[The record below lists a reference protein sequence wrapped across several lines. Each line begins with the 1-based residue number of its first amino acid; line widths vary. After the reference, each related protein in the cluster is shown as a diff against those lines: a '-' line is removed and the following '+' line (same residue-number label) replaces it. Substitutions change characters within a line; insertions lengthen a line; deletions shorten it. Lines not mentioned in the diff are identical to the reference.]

1 MMRHDEALL
10 WEYAARELPSEDAR
24 LVQHHLTECPDCQEK
39 LTDVRTARGA
49 LAAAK
54 GQDFSFTWAKP
65 DAAIA
70 RAVERGAAR
79 PLLGRP
85 WVMSLSGALVAAG
98 LALVAYGVWT
108 KPAPSTPSPEL
119 AGVVAPAIPAST
131 SPSVEKAS
139 GLTVIGAQTR
149 ALSGGAALA
158 SGDVLRTDAKGE
170 GTLRL
175 PEGTRLKL
183 SPSSQLSLTRA
194 ATDDITLSLDR
205 GHVAVA
211 ASHAK
216 RKGFVV
222 HAQGL
227 MVTVV
232 GTTFAVTSGR
242 DGVEIAVGD
251 GRVSVEPPS
260 GLPMFVNAGQKVR
273 FDARWRSTRTSLSKA
288 DKKELAAIAEAEAA
302 APPPPP
308 PPMPAPEPVR
318 QEPVVARASAVVP
331 ATGGGSDLRSL
342 AGDSIDELA
351 PLPQPVRAAPAPA
364 PAAQPEPLQVAAA
377 PPPPPSKPDMTG
389 LSVPLLALPLEAV
402 KKPAP
407 AAPGFA
413 EWPAEKKAEPANPNA
428 SKLSGEELPEDME
441 AIFMTKADRALAKGG
456 CERFMVGLEE
466 IAMDPKHGPRAEKAR
481 IMRARCFDMQMK
493 TKETENEY
501 RRYVRDYPNGVFL
514 EEARAV
520 MGGN

>member
-49 LAAAK
+49 LAAVK

-70 RAVERGAAR
+70 EAVERGGAR
-79 PLLGRP
+79 PLFGRP
-85 WVMSLSGALVAAG
+85 WVMGLSGAMVAAG

-108 KPAPSTPSPEL
+108 KPAPSTPMPEV
-119 AGVVAPAIPAST
+119 AVVAPSLPVN
-131 SPSVEKAS
+131 PLSVEKAS
-139 GLTVIGAQTR
+139 GLTVVGAQTR

-183 SPSSQLSLTRA
+183 APSSQLSLTRA
-194 ATDDITLSLDR
+194 ASDDITLSLDR

-211 ASHAK
+211 ASHAQ

-242 DGVEIAVGD
+242 DGVEITVGD
-251 GRVSVEPPS
+251 GRVSVEPPV

-273 FDARWRSTRTSLSKA
+273 FDSKWRSTRTSLSKA
-288 DKKELAAIAEAEAA
+288 DKRELAGIAEAAPEAL
-302 APPPPP
+302 PPPPP
-308 PPMPAPEPVR
+308 PVPAPEPVR
-318 QEPVVARASAVVP
+318 QAPVNPRAAAVVP
-331 ATGGGSDLRSL
+331 ATGGMV
-342 AGDSIDELA
+342 DELA
-351 PLPQPVRAAPAPA
+351 PLPLPVRAPAP
-364 PAAQPEPLQVAAA
+364 QPEPVQVAMAA
-377 PPPPPSKPDMTG
+377 PPPPAPPSKPDMTG

-402 KKPAP
+402 KPAP
-407 AAPGFA
+407 PVFADWPTDKKVAAAPA
-413 EWPAEKKAEPANPNA
+413 PTPASPNA
-428 SKLSGEELPEDME
+428 SKLTGEELPEDWE
-441 AIFMTKADRALAKGG
+441 AIFMTKADRSLAKGG
-456 CERFMVGLEE
+456 CERFMIGLDE
-466 IAMDPKHGPRAEKAR
+466 IASDPKRGPRAEKAR

-514 EEARAV
+514 EEAQAV
-520 MGGN
+520 MRGN

>member
-49 LAAAK
+49 LAAVK

-70 RAVERGAAR
+70 KAVERGAAR
-79 PLLGRP
+79 PLFGRP
-85 WVMSLSGALVAAG
+85 WVMGLSGAMVAAG

-108 KPAPSTPSPEL
+108 KPAPSTASPLVAE
-119 AGVVAPAIPAST
+119 AVVAPAIPSLGA
-131 SPSVEKAS
+131 PSVEKAS

-183 SPSSQLSLTRA
+183 SASSQLSLTRA

-273 FDARWRSTRTSLSKA
+273 FDSKWRSTRTSLSKA
-288 DKKELAAIAEAEAA
+288 DKKELAGIAEAEAA
-302 APPPPP
+302 AAPPPP

-318 QEPVVARASAVVP
+318 QEPVAPRASAVVP
-331 ATGGGSDLRSL
+331 ATGGPSV
-342 AGDSIDELA
+342 DELG
-351 PLPQPVRAAPAPA
+351 PLPLPVRTAPA
-364 PAAQPEPLQVAAA
+364 PAAAAQPERLEVAAA

-407 AAPGFA
+407 SAPGFA
-413 EWPAEKKAEPANPNA
+413 DWPAEKAAEPVAAPTPASPNA
-428 SKLSGEELPEDME
+428 SKLSGEELPLDHE
-441 AIFMTKADRALAKGG
+441 AIFLTKADRALVKGG

-466 IAMDPKHGPRAEKAR
+466 IASDPKQSPRAEKAR